1 MLSSALVAVLAAAPC
16 LESDPVTLAF
26 KPNASLESVAAW
38 ASKSLCVPHSVDA
51 SAVKK
56 TLPIAVS
63 GTVSRKAARLIL
75 KAALASIDVEFRP
88 EKGAFVL
95 GPPSEKTVTCDD
107 ARRAEVVKALRVVSD
122 EERAVSREVFDSDWV
137 DCAITGARIV
147 PAFRGGNFAGMK
159 VFAIRPDSL
168 WAAAGFLNGDELVS
182 VNDLPLDSPEQA
194 LNAWVEARKADRIE
208 VKLRRREAP
217 ARVIITVEPKK
228 P

>member
-1 MLSSALVAVLAAAPC
+1 MLSPVLVVLLAAAPC
-16 LESDPVTLAF
+16 LEGDPVTLAF
-26 KPNASLESVAAW
+26 KPNTSLESVAAW

-51 SAVKK
+51 EVAKK

-75 KAALASIDVEFRP
+75 KAALASIDVTFRP

-107 ARRAEVVKALRVVSD
+107 TRRAEVVKALRVVSD
-122 EERAVSREVFDSDWV
+122 EERAVSREVFDSDWA
-137 DCAITGARIV
+137 DCALSGARVV
-147 PAFRGGNFAGMK
+147 PSFRGGTFAGMK
-159 VFAIRPDSL
+159 VFSIRPDSL
-168 WAAAGFLNGDELVS
+168 WAAAGFLNGDQLLS

-194 LNAWVEARKADRIE
+194 LNAWVEARKADRVE
-208 VKLRRREAP
+208 FKLRRRDAP